1 MGKAFPEDYNF
12 VPVTWNLPAEYPFV
26 LHLCAQ
32 FFNAMACSQ
41 LTISDAQ
48 WISQGEIFVGGG
60 GGERGDYVRWFLRKK
75 FDSKAVIC
83 RMKTL
88 CA

>member
-48 WISQGEIFVGGG
+48 WISQGEILWAGGG
-60 GGERGDYVRWFLRKK
+60 GGEGGGNYVTWFLRILRSLIPKPL
-75 FDSKAVIC
+75 FVV
-83 RMKTL
+83 
-88 CA
+88 

>member
-26 LHLCAQ
+26 LHLYAQ

-41 LTISDAQ
+41 LTTSDAQ

-60 GGERGDYVRWFLRKK
+60 GRRGELRNM
-75 FDSKAVIC
+75 FF
-83 RMKTL
+83 T
-88 CA
+88 